1 MNRIRNIANTP
12 CAGSEERVSAHAQE
26 KVESVPVTES
36 NSGQLGNWMPLDVL
50 DARVKEG
57 PLPTVCLLGDA
68 MILVFFSVMF
78 EVICFIK

>member
-1 MNRIRNIANTP
+1 M
-12 CAGSEERVSAHAQE
+12 SAHAQE

-57 PLPTVCLLGDA
+57 LLPTHVLLSDA
-68 MILVFFSVMF
+68 MNLVFFQQR
-78 EVICFIK
+78 

>member
-1 MNRIRNIANTP
+1 
-12 CAGSEERVSAHAQE
+12 VSAHAQE

-57 PLPTVCLLGDA
+57 PLPTVSFVGFFLEMKRA
-68 MILVFFSVMF
+68 FVF
-78 EVICFIK
+78 C